1 MNGTFQQRA
10 QPIVSRCDEFIVQT
24 QQRNLKSKKTEK
36 VSSNIQR
43 WWLNFVHI
51 LFRRCFFFLVD
62 WKVIFLLFCRLP
74 WQMKFECGHS
84 WRITSIF
91 NQNTELHQPKSVN
104 ANEFKPNEWVCFFGF
119 WSTFC
124 CQHFGS
130 TFGRQFHLKYS
141 VIKFYVRRSCLL
153 SITRQTQMPK
163 TVEKFIAFFCMT
175 LKSKTIFKWIESK
188 MIWHWI
194 RLLFSSRTKREKTH
208 FTGKSLEII
217 DASVERKKKTTSKHQ
232 HKIIFNSA
240 WLMFNLIS
248 VEFFISFDA
257 VRIEWSIIMTCWSWN
272 YCAVAKEKRLKKK
285 KCKAKLV
292 HWNSFEESFKLSIF
306 SPVFLS
312 FYFSSFFIIY
322 FV

>member
-1 MNGTFQQRA
+1 MQSIRMRNQTCLDSVLIMKSKSRHGQLQWTARFNREHSRLSLDAMNLLCKRSNE
-10 QPIVSRCDEFIVQT
+10 IWSR
-24 QQRNLKSKKTEK
+24 KKTEK

-130 TFGRQFHLKYS
+130 TFVRQFHLKYS
-141 VIKFYVRRSCLL
+141 VIKFYVRQSCLL

-217 DASVERKKKTTSKHQ
+217 DASVERKKNNKQTSTQ
-232 HKIIFNSA
+232 
-240 WLMFNLIS
+240 
-248 VEFFISFDA
+248 
-257 VRIEWSIIMTCWSWN
+257 N
-272 YCAVAKEKRLKKK
+272 Y
-285 KCKAKLV
+285 
-292 HWNSFEESFKLSIF
+292 I
-306 SPVFLS
+306 
-312 FYFSSFFIIY
+312 
-322 FV
+322 